1 MKIISKSPIHLKEFS
16 IKSLLLR
23 KEKKPKIKM
32 KFIIVLAVFVC
43 CAYAAPIKTELQQRA
58 EVLEQAIKNEIEKL
72 KAEGREHLTV
82 ALEEEEERLENLSA
96 ELANT
101 TDSDAVQ
108 NALLE
113 SRLVDMEYR
122 VINEINIL
130 TRESARQEIL
140 LDNAKVLKGWVA
152 EEIKVL
158 ENTEGSQGHK
168 KQAEAAA
175 RTLQREEQKLEE
187 IAQHLIKANTQ
198 KQIEKLEVQLRAL
211 EVRLYEALRALHFQP
226 STPTARPATGSTKS
240 VVTDTHA
247 TERPTT
253 ARPVTAIPT
262 TARPATVKPS
272 TQRPSTVHETVRP
285 STVHATARPSTA
297 RPATV
302 GPSTKTY

>member
-101 TDSDAVQ
+101 TDSDVVQ

-130 TRESARQEIL
+130 TRRSARQEIL
-140 LDNAKVLKGWVA
+140 LDNAKVLKQWVA

-158 ENTEGSQGHK
+158 ENTEGSHK
-168 KQAEAAA
+168 NQAEETA
-175 RTLQREEQKLEE
+175 RTLKREEQKLEE
-187 IAQHLIKANTQ
+187 IAQHLIKADT
-198 KQIEKLEVQLRAL
+198 KKLIEKLEVQLRAL

-226 STPTARPATGSTKS
+226 STPTARPATGSTKPH
-240 VVTDTHA
+240 VTGTHA
-247 TERPTT
+247 TERPTS
-253 ARPVTAIPT
+253 ARPVTARPT
-262 TARPATVKPS
+262 TARPATV
-272 TQRPSTVHETVRP
+272 
-285 STVHATARPSTA
+285 RPSTA
-297 RPATV
+297 QASVRPSTV
-302 GPSTKTY
+302 GPSTKAY